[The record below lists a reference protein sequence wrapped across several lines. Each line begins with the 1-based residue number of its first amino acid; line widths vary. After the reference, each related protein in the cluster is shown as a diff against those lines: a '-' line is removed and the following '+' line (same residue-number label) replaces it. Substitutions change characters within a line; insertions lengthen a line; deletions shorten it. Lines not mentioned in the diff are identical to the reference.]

1 VLPIKLRP
9 GVVDGNFDNSLTEV
23 NMSEDNKT
31 ILRRWFDEVWNKGRT
46 EAIGELMAK
55 DVVIHGLEDSN
66 GQAIENYAGFE
77 DFHRRFRG
85 AFPNMSI
92 TIDDIVAE
100 GNRVATRCS
109 VAAKHTGNTLG
120 FDATHSDVEFD
131 GMTIVIIR
139 DGMIVEAW
147 NNFDFMRM
155 NKQLGLM

>member
-1 VLPIKLRP
+1 
-9 GVVDGNFDNSLTEV
+9 
-23 NMSEDNKT
+23 MSEDNKT

-66 GQAIENYAGFE
+66 GQAIENCAGFE

-139 DGMIVEAW
+139 DGKIVEAW